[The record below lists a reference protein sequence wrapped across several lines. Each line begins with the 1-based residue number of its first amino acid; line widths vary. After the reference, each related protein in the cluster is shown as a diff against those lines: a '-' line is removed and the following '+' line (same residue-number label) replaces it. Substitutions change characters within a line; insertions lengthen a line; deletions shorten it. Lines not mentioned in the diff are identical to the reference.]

1 MNEEQIL
8 LLAQQSLDTSQGQS
22 LLGDPIDE
30 AAITTRLEELSSQ
43 YNVDTTTLQNSTSE
57 EATNA
62 FNQIMDPTGLN
73 LTRDQ
78 RRENRTL
85 SAADKIQQL
94 RETFGGTTGAAIA
107 EIKSLKSKL
116 NSFIPKFQV
125 FTIKGRIFD
134 KTTGEV
140 LKGVKVVPGI
150 NPQPFGQVEK
160 EVTLGEVNGQPLITQ
175 NIEVDPNN
183 FTYVPVPALIASNS
197 EIRTDDQGNFEIK
210 VKCPIIPANQRC
222 LVNIALLFSKSGFIP
237 ENKPLLN
244 GDRTIK
250 SDLQASSLTNI
261 QEAAK
266 VVAKTYDDTIDQAQ
280 NLVNQIALSGIEKII
295 SGKKKSINKL
305 QRIVKQKLL
314 PLCTGLLIAFGISK
328 LSQKNQKTCPSP
340 TALEG
345 VIRRRNL
352 VVRQLNQIYRSVAI
366 NTTLAVA
373 FNALSNVYKESRLKI
388 DDLPFP
394 QAVGTPPA
402 KDFGGLVFAQPY
414 STTAKLQ
421 RLDDILEELEDQQ
434 KELNK
439 SILTALLFLIG
450 GVTICLLLLKEI
462 DKMAQDCAEGE
473 IDLETIDDE
482 LLALT
487 QESEEEGNPVINE
500 LNGFKLSVETDN
512 QNVVGSLR
520 RRFAVGKNAEGL
532 TLLKGEP
539 SFSSN
544 DQILIDELVFYIQQN
559 DLKAY

>member
-1 MNEEQIL
+1 MNDEQIL
-8 LLAQQSLDTSQGQS
+8 LLAQQSLDTPQGQS

-30 AAITTRLEELSSQ
+30 ASITTRIEELSSQ
-43 YNVDTTTLQNSTSE
+43 YNVDTTNLQNTTSE

-62 FNQIMDPTGLN
+62 FNQVMDPTGLN

-85 SAADKIQQL
+85 SNADKIQQL
-94 RETFGGTTGAAIA
+94 RETFGGTTGAATA

-116 NSFIPKFQV
+116 NSYIPKFQV

-150 NPQPFGQVEK
+150 NPQPLGQVEK
-160 EVTLGEVNGQPLITQ
+160 EVTLGEVNGKPLITQ

-280 NLVNQIALSGIEKII
+280 NLVNQIALSGVEKII

-352 VVRQLNQIYRSVAI
+352 VVRQLNQIYRAIAI

-373 FNALSNVYKESRLKI
+373 FNVLAKVFEKSRLSI
-388 DDLPFP
+388 DKLPFP
-394 QAVGTPPA
+394 QAIGGPGPI
-402 KDFGGLVFAQPY
+402 GLVFSQLY
-414 STTAKLQ
+414 STTAQLQ
-421 RLDDILEELEDQQ
+421 KIDDLLEELESQQ

-439 SILTALLFLIG
+439 AMLTALLFLIG
-450 GVTICLLLLKEI
+450 GVAICLLLLKEI
-462 DKMAQDCAEGE
+462 DKMSQDCAEGE
-473 IDLETIDDE
+473 IDLETIDNE

-512 QNVVGSLR
+512 INVVGSLR

>member
-1 MNEEQIL
+1 MNDEQIL
-8 LLAQQSLDTSQGQS
+8 LLAQQSLDTPQGQS

-30 AAITTRLEELSSQ
+30 ASITTRIEELSSQ
-43 YNVDTTTLQNSTSE
+43 YNVDTTNLQNTTSE
-57 EATNA
+57 EATNV
-62 FNQIMDPTGLN
+62 FNQVMDPTGLN

-78 RRENRTL
+78 KRENKTL
-85 SAADKIQQL
+85 SNADKIQLL
-94 RETFGGTTGAAIA
+94 RETFGGTTGGAIA

-116 NSFIPKFQV
+116 NSYIPKFQV

-150 NPQPFGQVEK
+150 NPQPLGQVEK
-160 EVTLGEVNGQPLITQ
+160 EVTLGEVNSKPLITQ

-183 FTYVPVPALIASNS
+183 FTYVPVPSLIASNS

-261 QEAAK
+261 EEASK
-266 VVAKTYDDTIDQAQ
+266 IVAKTYDDTIDQAQ
-280 NLVNQIALSGIEKII
+280 NLVNQIALSGVEKII

-328 LSQKNQKTCPSP
+328 LSQKNQKTCPPP

-352 VVRQLNQIYRSVAI
+352 VVRQLNQIYRAIAI

-373 FNALSNVYKESRLKI
+373 FNVLAKVFEKSRLSI
-388 DDLPFP
+388 DNLPFP
-394 QAVGTPPA
+394 QAIGGPGPV
-402 KDFGGLVFAQPY
+402 GLVFAQPY

-421 RLDDILEELEDQQ
+421 KIDDLLEELESQQ

-439 SILTALLFLIG
+439 AMLTALLFLIG

-462 DKMAQDCAEGE
+462 DKMSQDCAEGE
-473 IDLETIDDE
+473 IDLETIDNE

-512 QNVVGSLR
+512 INVVGSLR

>member
-1 MNEEQIL
+1 MGEEQIL
-8 LLAQQSLDTSQGQS
+8 LLAQQSLDTPQGQS

-30 AAITTRLEELSSQ
+30 SSITTRIEELSLQ
-43 YNVDTTTLQNSTSE
+43 YNVDTTNLQNTTSE

-62 FNQIMDPTGLN
+62 FNQVMDPTGLN

-78 RRENRTL
+78 RRGNRTL
-85 SAADKIQQL
+85 STADKIQQL

-116 NSFIPKFQV
+116 NSYIPKFQV

-150 NPQPFGQVEK
+150 NPQPLGQVEK
-160 EVTLGEVNGQPLITQ
+160 EVTLGEVNGKPLITQ

-266 VVAKTYDDTIDQAQ
+266 VVAKTYDDTIDQVQ
-280 NLVNQIALSGIEKII
+280 NLVNQIALSGVEKII

-352 VVRQLNQIYRSVAI
+352 VVRQLNQIYRAIAI

-373 FNALSNVYKESRLKI
+373 FNVLAKVFEKSRLSI
-388 DDLPFP
+388 DKLPFP
-394 QAVGTPPA
+394 QAIGGPGPI
-402 KDFGGLVFAQPY
+402 GLVFAQLY
-414 STTAKLQ
+414 STTSQLQ
-421 RLDDILEELEDQQ
+421 KIDDLLEELESQQ

-462 DKMAQDCAEGE
+462 DKMSQDCAEGE
-473 IDLETIDDE
+473 IDLETIDNE

-487 QESEEEGNPVINE
+487 QESEEEGNPIINE
-500 LNGFKLSVETDN
+500 LNGFILSVETDN
-512 QNVVGSLR
+512 INVVGSLR

-532 TLLKGEP
+532 TLLKGES

>member
-8 LLAQQSLDTSQGQS
+8 LLAQQSLDTPQGQS

-30 AAITTRLEELSSQ
+30 SSITTRIEELSLQ
-43 YNVDTTTLQNSTSE
+43 YNVDTTNLQNTTSE

-62 FNQIMDPTGLN
+62 FNQVMDPTGLN

-78 RRENRTL
+78 RRGNRTL
-85 SAADKIQQL
+85 STADKIQQL

-116 NSFIPKFQV
+116 NSYIPKFQV

-150 NPQPFGQVEK
+150 NPQPLGQVEK
-160 EVTLGEVNGQPLITQ
+160 EVTLGEVNGKPLITQ

-266 VVAKTYDDTIDQAQ
+266 VVAKTYDDTIDQVQ
-280 NLVNQIALSGIEKII
+280 NLVNQIALSGVEKII

-352 VVRQLNQIYRSVAI
+352 VVRQLNQIYRAIAI

-373 FNALSNVYKESRLKI
+373 FNVLAKVFEKSRLSI
-388 DDLPFP
+388 DKLPFP
-394 QAVGTPPA
+394 QAIGGPGPI
-402 KDFGGLVFAQPY
+402 GLVFAQLY
-414 STTAKLQ
+414 STTAQLQ
-421 RLDDILEELEDQQ
+421 KIDDLLEELESQQ

-462 DKMAQDCAEGE
+462 DKMSQDCAEGE
-473 IDLETIDDE
+473 IDLETIDNE

-487 QESEEEGNPVINE
+487 QESEEEGNPIINE
-500 LNGFKLSVETDN
+500 LNGFILSVETDN
-512 QNVVGSLR
+512 INVVGSLR

-532 TLLKGEP
+532 TLLKGES

-559 DLKAY
+559 DLKVY

>member
-1 MNEEQIL
+1 MNDEQIL
-8 LLAQQSLDTSQGQS
+8 LLAQQSLDTPQGQS

-30 AAITTRLEELSSQ
+30 ASITTRIEELSSQ
-43 YNVDTTTLQNSTSE
+43 YNVDTTNLQNTTSE

-62 FNQIMDPTGLN
+62 FNQVMDPTGLN

-78 RRENRTL
+78 KRENKTL
-85 SAADKIQQL
+85 SNADKIQLL
-94 RETFGGTTGAAIA
+94 RETFGGTTGGAIA

-116 NSFIPKFQV
+116 NSYIPKFQV

-150 NPQPFGQVEK
+150 NPQPLGQVEK
-160 EVTLGEVNGQPLITQ
+160 EVTLGEVNGKPLITQ

-280 NLVNQIALSGIEKII
+280 NLVNQIALSGVEKII

-352 VVRQLNQIYRSVAI
+352 VVRQLNQIYRAIAI

-373 FNALSNVYKESRLKI
+373 FNVLAKVFEKSRLSI
-388 DDLPFP
+388 DKLPFP
-394 QAVGTPPA
+394 QAIGGPGPI
-402 KDFGGLVFAQPY
+402 GLVFSQLY
-414 STTAKLQ
+414 STTAQLQ
-421 RLDDILEELEDQQ
+421 KIDDLLEELESQQ

-439 SILTALLFLIG
+439 AMLTALLFLIG
-450 GVTICLLLLKEI
+450 GVAICLLLLKEI
-462 DKMAQDCAEGE
+462 DKMSQDCAEGE
-473 IDLETIDDE
+473 IDLETIDNE

-512 QNVVGSLR
+512 INVVGSLR

-559 DLKAY
+559 DLKA

>member
-1 MNEEQIL
+1 MNDEQIL
-8 LLAQQSLDTSQGQS
+8 LLAQQSLDTPQGQS

-30 AAITTRLEELSSQ
+30 ASITTRIEELSSQ
-43 YNVDTTTLQNSTSE
+43 YNVDTTNLQNTTSE

-62 FNQIMDPTGLN
+62 FNQVMDPTGLN

-85 SAADKIQQL
+85 SNADKIQQL
-94 RETFGGTTGAAIA
+94 RETFGGTTGAATA

-116 NSFIPKFQV
+116 NSYIPKFQV

-150 NPQPFGQVEK
+150 NPQPLGQVEK

-183 FTYVPVPALIASNS
+183 FTYVPVPTLIASNS

-280 NLVNQIALSGIEKII
+280 NLVNQIALSGVEKII

-352 VVRQLNQIYRSVAI
+352 VVRQLNQIYRSIAI

-373 FNALSNVYKESRLKI
+373 FNVLSKVFEKSRLSI
-388 DDLPFP
+388 DKLPFP
-394 QAVGTPPA
+394 QAVGGPGPV
-402 KDFGGLVFAQPY
+402 GLVFAQPY
-414 STTAKLQ
+414 STTAQLQ
-421 RLDDILEELEDQQ
+421 KIDDLLEEYESQQ

-439 SILTALLFLIG
+439 AMLTALLFLIG

-462 DKMAQDCAEGE
+462 DKMSQDCAEGE
-473 IDLETIDDE
+473 IDLETIDNE

-512 QNVVGSLR
+512 INVVGSLR

>member
-8 LLAQQSLDTSQGQS
+8 LLAQQSLDTPQGQS

-30 AAITTRLEELSSQ
+30 SAITARMEELSSQ
-43 YNVDTTTLQNSTSE
+43 YNVDTTNLQNTTSE
-57 EATNA
+57 EATNV
-62 FNQIMDPTGLN
+62 FNQVMDPTGLN

-85 SAADKIQQL
+85 STADKIQQL
-94 RETFGGTTGAAIA
+94 RENFGGTTGAAIA
-107 EIKSLKSKL
+107 ELKSLKSKL
-116 NSFIPKFQV
+116 NSYIPKFQI

-150 NPQPFGQVEK
+150 NPQPLGQVEK
-160 EVTLGEVNGQPLITQ
+160 EITLGEVNGKPLITQ

-280 NLVNQIALSGIEKII
+280 NLVNQIALSGVEKII

-345 VIRRRNL
+345 VIKRRNL
-352 VVRQLNQIYRSVAI
+352 VVRQLNQIYRAIAI

-373 FNALSNVYKESRLKI
+373 FNVLAKVFEKSRLSI
-388 DDLPFP
+388 DKLPFP
-394 QAVGTPPA
+394 QAIGGPGPI
-402 KDFGGLVFAQPY
+402 GLVFSQLY
-414 STTAKLQ
+414 STTAQLQ
-421 RLDDILEELEDQQ
+421 KIDDLLEELESQQ

-450 GVTICLLLLKEI
+450 GVAICLLLLKEI
-462 DKMAQDCAEGE
+462 DKMSQDCAEGE
-473 IDLETIDDE
+473 IDLETIDNE

-512 QNVVGSLR
+512 INVVGSLR

-532 TLLKGEP
+532 TLLKGES

>member
-352 VVRQLNQIYRSVAI
+352 VVRQLNQIYRAIAI

-373 FNALSNVYKESRLKI
+373 FNVLAKVFEKSRLSI
-388 DDLPFP
+388 DKLPFP
-394 QAVGTPPA
+394 QAIGGPGPI
-402 KDFGGLVFAQPY
+402 GLVFSQLY
-414 STTAKLQ
+414 STTAQLQ
-421 RLDDILEELEDQQ
+421 KIDDLLEELESQQ

-439 SILTALLFLIG
+439 AMLTALLFLIG
-450 GVTICLLLLKEI
+450 GVAICLLLLKEI
-462 DKMAQDCAEGE
+462 DKMSQDCAEGE
-473 IDLETIDDE
+473 IDLETIDNE

-512 QNVVGSLR
+512 INVVGSLR